1 MRSPTVFSPRQALR
15 LAVSRAWRACRRL
28 LYGRTILQAEEERD
42 QFFTLSID
50 MLCIAGFDG
59 YFKHLNPAWE
69 KTLGFT
75 KGELLAKP
83 FLEFV
88 HPEDRA
94 STRAAAA
101 QLSTTGGDILSFE
114 NRYLCKDG
122 SYKWLAWDV
131 TPSASQQ
138 LIYAVARDITEHKRV
153 AEEWQKAKGAAE
165 AATRAKSEFLANMSH
180 EIRTPMNGII
190 GMTELMLDT
199 ELTPEQRESLTMVKG
214 SADSLLRL
222 LNDILD
228 FSKIEVGKLDLDCTA
243 FSLHDRLESTIKT
256 LAVRAHKKGLELACH
271 IPPDVP
277 DTVVGDPGRL
287 CQVVVNLAG
296 NAIKFTERGEVVVE
310 VERSTFNV
318 QRSTF
323 EAQSQTSSPQTL
335 NLEPGTLNS
344 CVLHFSVRDTGIGIP
359 AEKQQLIFDAF
370 TQADSSTTRQ
380 FGGTGLGLAIASQ
393 LVTMMGGR
401 IWVESEVGTGSTF
414 HFTARFGLQTGA
426 TPQSL
431 TERVDVQDLPV
442 LVVDDNATNRR
453 ILAEMLTNWGMKPTV
468 VASGR
473 AALAAMQEAA
483 GSGEPFPL
491 ALLDAMM
498 PEMDGFDLAEQI
510 KQHPELA
517 RAAIMMLSSA
527 GQRGDAARCRE
538 LGIAAYLT
546 KPIKQSDLLDTI
558 LTVLSASSAGM
569 HELALQPPYSWP
581 EGRRCLH
588 ILLAEDNAVNQ
599 RLAVRILE
607 KWGHT
612 VMVVGNGKE
621 ALAASERA
629 AFDLILMDVQMPE
642 MDGFAATRAIRQREA
657 VAPPTPNP
665 QHPAPCHI
673 PIVAMTAHA
682 MKGDRERCLEAGM
695 DAYVSKPLHAQELL
709 EVIERM
715 VPAATAAETG
725 SLDEVEAP
733 VSVFDR
739 NMALA
744 RFGKDRELLQEIV
757 VLFLDE
763 APRLLSEIRASIT
776 RRDAK
781 ALERAAHTLKGA
793 VGNFGA
799 RSAFEAALRLE
810 VMGRDGDFAKAA
822 EACVELEKEI
832 ARLERALAA
841 LREGAAP

>member
-1 MRSPTVFSPRQALR
+1 MLTPLH
-15 LAVSRAWRACRRL
+15 L
-28 LYGRTILQAEEERD
+28 EEVKG
-42 QFFTLSID
+42 FLSGIWP
-50 MLCIAGFDG
+50 MKAAF
-59 YFKHLNPAWE
+59 
-69 KTLGFT
+69 
-75 KGELLAKP
+75 
-83 FLEFV
+83 
-88 HPEDRA
+88 DRA
-94 STRAAAA
+94 YVKR
-101 QLSTTGGDILSFE
+101 L
-114 NRYLCKDG
+114 DG
-122 SYKWLAWDV
+122 THV
-131 TPSASQQ
+131 
-138 LIYAVARDITEHKRV
+138 
-153 AEEWQKAKGAAE
+153 
-165 AATRAKSEFLANMSH
+165 KS
-180 EIRTPMNGII
+180 
-190 GMTELMLDT
+190 
-199 ELTPEQRESLTMVKG
+199 
-214 SADSLLRL
+214 
-222 LNDILD
+222 
-228 FSKIEVGKLDLDCTA
+228 GKT
-243 FSLHDRLESTIKT
+243 K
-256 LAVRAHKKGLELACH
+256 
-271 IPPDVP
+271 
-277 DTVVGDPGRL
+277 
-287 CQVVVNLAG
+287 
-296 NAIKFTERGEVVVE
+296 
-310 VERSTFNV
+310 
-318 QRSTF
+318 
-323 EAQSQTSSPQTL
+323 
-335 NLEPGTLNS
+335 
-344 CVLHFSVRDTGIGIP
+344 
-359 AEKQQLIFDAF
+359 
-370 TQADSSTTRQ
+370 
-380 FGGTGLGLAIASQ
+380 
-393 LVTMMGGR
+393 
-401 IWVESEVGTGSTF
+401 
-414 HFTARFGLQTGA
+414 
-426 TPQSL
+426 
-431 TERVDVQDLPV
+431 
-442 LVVDDNATNRR
+442 
-453 ILAEMLTNWGMKPTV
+453 
-468 VASGR
+468 
-473 AALAAMQEAA
+473 
-483 GSGEPFPL
+483 
-491 ALLDAMM
+491 
-498 PEMDGFDLAEQI
+498 FDLAEQI

-546 KPIKQSDLLDTI
+546 KPIKQSDLLDAI
-558 LTVLSASSAGM
+558 LTALQASSAGT
-569 HELALQPPYSWP
+569 HEPALQPPYPWP
-581 EGRRCLH
+581 AGRRGLH
-588 ILLAEDNAVNQ
+588 ILLAEDNTVNQ

-642 MDGFAATRAIRQREA
+642 MDGFAATTAIREKEHSA
-657 VAPPTPNP
+657 NLALSTPDSRL
-665 QHPAPCHI
+665 QTLDSRLSHI

-682 MKGDRERCLEAGM
+682 LKGDRERCLEAGM

-776 RRDAK
+776 RRDAN

>member
-114 NRYLCKDG
+114 NRYLCK
-122 SYKWLAWDV
+122 
-131 TPSASQQ
+131 
-138 LIYAVARDITEHKRV
+138 E
-153 AEEWQKAKGAAE
+153 KAKGAAE

-199 ELTPEQRESLTMVKG
+199 ELTPEQRESLTLVKN

-243 FSLHDRLESTIKT
+243 FSLRDRLESTIKT

-271 IPPDVP
+271 IPPNVP

-287 CQVVVNLAG
+287 CQTVVNLAG

-310 VERSTFNV
+310 VWNAECRSQNA
-318 QRSTF
+318 
-323 EAQSQTSSPQTL
+323 EARMQKPEEGTQASSLQTPD
-335 NLEPGTLNS
+335 PGPRTPDE

-359 AEKQQLIFDAF
+359 AEKQHVIFDAF

-393 LVTMMGGR
+393 LVTLMGGR

-426 TPQSL
+426 APQSL
-431 TERVDVQDLPV
+431 TERVDVQGLPV

-468 VASGR
+468 VDSGR
-473 AALAAMQEAA
+473 AALVALQEAA

-546 KPIKQSDLLDTI
+546 KPIKQSDLLDAI
-558 LTVLSASSAGM
+558 LTALQASSAGT
-569 HELALQPPYSWP
+569 HEPALQPPYSWP

-588 ILLAEDNAVNQ
+588 ILLAEDNTVNQ

-642 MDGFAATRAIRQREA
+642 MDGFAATKAIRKREA
-657 VAPPTPNP
+657 AENAECGMRNAECGT
-665 QHPAPCHI
+665 QDSSFIIHHSSLLHI

-682 MKGDRERCLEAGM
+682 LKGDRERCLEAGM

-715 VPAATAAETG
+715 VSAATAAETG
-725 SLDEVEAP
+725 SLDEVESPA
-733 VSVFDR
+733 SVFDR
-739 NMALA
+739 NAALA
-744 RFGKDRELLQEIV
+744 RFGSDRELLQEIV
-757 VLFLDE
+757 ALFLDE
-763 APRLLSEIRASIT
+763 APRLRSEIRASIT

-799 RSAFEAALRLE
+799 RSASEAALRLE